1 MEWYYALSGLLGGFL
16 VGLTGVG
23 GGSLMTPL
31 LVMAFGVTPL
41 TAVGTDLL
49 YAALTKAGGLW
60 AHHRLRNI
68 HWAVAGRLLSG
79 SIPAALLTLWL
90 VSRYP
95 QLHPD
100 QTLIRHV
107 LAGAL
112 ILTALTLSCGLH
124 HRSPLA
130 SLRTGSWAQWATPG
144 LGALIGTLVSLTS
157 VGAGAIGTS
166 ALLLLYPGM
175 PLARIVGTDIAHA
188 VPLTLIAGLDHW
200 QLGHVNALL
209 LVNLLLGSLPG
220 IWLGCRFHGL
230 IPEKITRR
238 LLSVLLLGLAMQ
250 LLR

>member
-1 MEWYYALSGLLGGFL
+1 MQWYYALSGLLGGFL

-31 LVMAFGVTPL
+31 LVMAFGVTPM

-49 YAALTKAGGLW
+49 YAALTKAGGVW
-60 AHHRLRNI
+60 AHGRRHNI
-68 HWAVAGRLLSG
+68 HWPVTGRLLLG
-79 SIPAALLTLWL
+79 SVPAALLTLWL
-90 VSRYP
+90 VAQYP

-100 QTLIRHV
+100 QTLIRRI
-107 LAGAL
+107 LACAL
-112 ILTALTLSCGLH
+112 LLTALALSCGLH
-124 HRSPLA
+124 NRA
-130 SLRTGSWAQWATPG
+130 CGTSLRLSSWAPWATPG

-166 ALLLLYPGM
+166 ALLVLYPGM

-200 QLGHVNALL
+200 YLGHVNGLL
-209 LVNLLLGSLPG
+209 LINLLLGSLPG
-220 IWLGCRFHGL
+220 IWLGSRCHGL
-230 IPEKITRR
+230 IPEKFTR
-238 LLSVLLLGLAMQ
+238 LLLSLLLLGLALQ